1 MIKLGWSTRAPEPS
15 GYVEQIEFARELGLD
30 IIDFHLQ
37 GIPNDVEFLMGL
49 KMQCLKA
56 GLPIGYL
63 GAGSLAGPVE
73 LKEERLVKAKADVDL
88 ASYLGAQMVRV
99 FARGKWPDE
108 PAEQEAVWGP
118 MIESFQELSDYAAER
133 GVVLGLQNHNHGG
146 CARNADL
153 VLKILADTGRRN
165 LTFIMDTGQWQGSM
179 GGSPRGWM
187 DTAVDIYR
195 DYMARTAQYTSSV
208 RAKIYKIDTGR
219 EEWLDYPR
227 IMRIL
232 NDAEFNGNISICL
245 EGRDRNSCEP
255 DECLKLA
262 AEYLRKVIADF
273 SG

>member
-37 GIPNDVEFLMGL
+37 GIPNDPEFLIGL

-63 GAGSLAGPVE
+63 GAGSLAGPAE
-73 LKEERLVKAKADVDL
+73 LMAERLEKAKADVDL
-88 ASYLGAQMVRV
+88 ATFIGAQMVRV

-118 MIESFQELSDYAAER
+118 MIESFKELSDYAAER

-146 CARNADL
+146 CAMNADL
-153 VLKILADTGRRN
+153 VLKILADTDRDN
-165 LTFIMDTGQWQGSM
+165 LTFIMDTGQWQGSP

-187 DTAVDIYR
+187 DITVDIYR
-195 DYMARTAQYTSSV
+195 DYIERTASVASSV
-208 RAKIYKIDTGR
+208 RAKIYKIDNGR

-227 IMRIL
+227 IMKIL
-232 NDAEFNGNISICL
+232 HEAGFNGNISICF
-245 EGRDRNSCEP
+245 EGGDRNSCDA
-255 DECLKLA
+255 DECIRLSA
-262 AEYLRKVIADF
+262 QYLREVIAQVY
-273 SG
+273 G